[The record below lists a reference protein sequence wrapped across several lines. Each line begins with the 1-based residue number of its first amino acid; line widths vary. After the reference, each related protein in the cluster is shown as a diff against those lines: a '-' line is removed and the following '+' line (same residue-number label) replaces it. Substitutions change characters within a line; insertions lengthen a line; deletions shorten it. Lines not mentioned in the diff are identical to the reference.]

1 MPLSS
6 SNAVKQLSDGNTIGT
21 VFGQSTSD
29 VLRFYG
35 AFGNTSGIAQ
45 LSIIGAGLGVA
56 STAAVNATSGGGGT
70 TWSFASST
78 QANQVISTMTFLWQ
92 LGLIG

>member
-6 SNAVKQLSDGNTIGT
+6 SNAVRQLSDGNPIGSI
-21 VFGQSTSD
+21 FGQTSSD
-29 VLRFYG
+29 VIGFYG
-35 AFGNTSGIAQ
+35 RFSNTSGISQ

-56 STAAVNATSGGGGT
+56 STAAVNATSGGSGT
-70 TWSFASST
+70 TFAFASST